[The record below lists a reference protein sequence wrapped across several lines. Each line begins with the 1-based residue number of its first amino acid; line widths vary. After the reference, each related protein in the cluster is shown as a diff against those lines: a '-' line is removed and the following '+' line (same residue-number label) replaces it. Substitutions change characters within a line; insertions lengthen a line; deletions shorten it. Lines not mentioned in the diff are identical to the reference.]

1 MKPTNVNN
9 TEIVEMM
16 QTLMNEGM
24 QGFPSVMARMYNLA
38 MQFERELHL
47 GAGRYER
54 TAERTGYANGYKPK
68 TVKTA
73 AGNLRLNIPQ
83 VRDSDQPFYPRSLER
98 GLRSDRALKMAIA
111 EMYVKGVSTRKVQ
124 DIFSKLCDV
133 DITADQVSKAM
144 RELDTELDKWR
155 NRPIGEVKVLFAD
168 ATYHKAR
175 IDGVVVSVATFVI
188 VGILKDGHRSILAV
202 DSDISENEV
211 HWRRVLSRLIER
223 GMHGLKLIVSDNHD
237 GLRAA
242 REATLS
248 GVPWQRCQMHL
259 QQNAQAH
266 VTKAALKAEVSSDI
280 RSVFNAQTID
290 DAKRNLAI
298 IVEKYSKTQS
308 KLAAWMEDNIP
319 EGLTVFAFPSAVRQ
333 FLRTNNMEENL
344 NKQIKSRTHLIPAFP
359 NVASLMRL
367 VSAICVE
374 ISDEW
379 ETNDYHYMT
388 AIQKL

>member
-124 DIFSKLCDV
+124 DIFSELCDV